1 MPKSI
6 FSTFK
11 GLHKNGTP
19 LDLLATW
26 RKTFDKA
33 SEREVALFQKMYT
46 DGWFTY
52 NVPQMS
58 LTAEAIVGKYN
69 IRFMATLIGDESPT
83 PLRRSDGFD
92 IWTKEIPRV
101 GHKFVM
107 FARNYRKLMEVY
119 ENPRLKEADKV
130 KQIEKT
136 LRADVQDAYLGCKDV
151 MDFIVLMAFSNWGVA
166 QFIPEINN
174 PGGRAYEVDYT
185 MPEANK
191 IVSAVNWTTAN
202 TKAGKLNPM
211 LFLSTLC
218 SDLRSRGIEPGEILM
233 SEQLYTWLR
242 MDETTRLQAHGS
254 DKKAQTVTES
264 ELTAMLTENRIPSI
278 TVIRRKMA
286 INPDSQRKPINPW
299 NDNFIAIK
307 PAGVIG
313 EIQPAIED
321 SELIEEDNVDYID
334 AGNGIRISKWRTGAS
349 TGQVAGEYTEGA
361 ARLLPLITEIGQVV
375 CCQVRGIVE
384 KPVELDENG
393 IAQMYLTKK
402 NYEALSADSELETV

>member
-19 LDLLATW
+19 LDFLATW
-26 RKTFDKA
+26 RKALDKA